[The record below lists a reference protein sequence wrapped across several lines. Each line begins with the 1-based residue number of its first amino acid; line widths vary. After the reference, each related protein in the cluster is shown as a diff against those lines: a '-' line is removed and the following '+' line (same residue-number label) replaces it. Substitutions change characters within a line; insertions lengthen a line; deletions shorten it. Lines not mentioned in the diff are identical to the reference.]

1 MCRKIAVLRDGT
13 EVSIE
18 FGNKS
23 IRLSKRL
30 PDNNG
35 SRGLF
40 LPGFDPSELILTD
53 DEGLVELLKDA
64 FNSLIGHE
72 MTTVE
77 VVSRSRR
84 GIGKWSIENNLKP
97 HEVYSECMIA
107 ASEYDQR
114 EAWTKSE
121 LDKFMRG

>member
-13 EVSIE
+13 EVAIE

-30 PDNNG
+30 PYKG

-40 LPGFDPSELILTD
+40 VPGFDISELILID
-53 DEGLVELLKDA
+53 DEGPVELLKDA
-64 FNSLIGHE
+64 FNSFIGHE

-97 HEVYSECMIA
+97 HEVYSECMTA

-121 LDKFMRG
+121 LDKFMRR